1 MTVRT
6 EKVRREGSGPFS
18 DGFGTFDTIVVGG
31 GAAGSLVAGRLAA
44 TTDMK
49 VLLLES
55 GGRDTNPLIHIPGG
69 FAKLL
74 AYGEFIYPY
83 VTTPQVHLN
92 NRQIPLEQGR
102 GLGGGSSVNAM
113 IYVRGQAADYEAW
126 DAATGGTGLW
136 SYETMLAH
144 FRAMEGNDIFSAP
157 FHGHAGPL
165 RVSQPDTIDMLNQAT
180 MRAFQEQGLP
190 YNPDY
195 NGATQTGVG
204 PCQLTIGDHHRCSAA
219 TAFLHPS
226 ESLPNLTVRTGAQ
239 VQRLVLDGDR
249 ITGVEFAIGDHV
261 HYAAADHVIVSAG
274 AINTPRLLMLSGIG
288 PEEQL
293 RHHGID
299 VLVKSE
305 DVGANLQ
312 DHPQS
317 AVLARVNGNFGYA
330 RYASGLG
337 MVMAGARYLI
347 DQTGPAATNGSAT
360 MSFFNP
366 DDPTGDATIQ
376 SFHSPVSHSGLA
388 ALDPHPGITIT
399 STLIQPRSR
408 GWVRLR
414 DTDPNSTPLIN
425 PNYLSDPEDMRRL
438 IGGLRYAREVMEQ
451 PSLRG
456 LIEDDVVPS
465 RALQSEAELAAYAR
479 ETATTVWHPI
489 GTCRMGS
496 DEASV
501 VDPSLRVRGVRGLR
515 IIDSSIM
522 PNITSGNTNGPTM
535 ALASRGLDLFL
546 EEIGVELSMPTAVR
560 VTAANETLQTRH

>member
-1 MTVRT
+1 M
-6 EKVRREGSGPFS
+6 GIIGDSIG
-18 DGFGTFDTIVVGG
+18 GFDTIVVGG

-74 AYGEFIYPY
+74 AYGQFIYPY
-83 VTTPQVHLN
+83 ATIPQIHLN
-92 NRQIPLEQGR
+92 GREIPLEQGC

-144 FRAMEGNDIFSAP
+144 FRSMEGNDIFSAP
-157 FHGHAGPL
+157 FHGHEGPL
-165 RVSQPDTIDMLNQAT
+165 RVSQPEAIDMLNQAT
-180 MRAFQEQGLP
+180 MRAFQEYGLP

-204 PCQLTIGDHHRCSAA
+204 PCQLTIGDNHRCSSA
-219 TAFLHPS
+219 TAFLHPA
-226 ESLPNLTVRTGAQ
+226 ENLPNLTVRTGAQ
-239 VQRLVLDGDR
+239 VQRLILDGDR
-249 ITGVEFAIGDHV
+249 VAGIEFAIGGDLQ
-261 HYAAADHVIVSAG
+261 YAEADQVVVSAG

-288 PEEQL
+288 PEKQL
-293 RHHGID
+293 RQHGID
-299 VLVKSE
+299 VLVKADE
-305 DVGANLQ
+305 VGANLQ

-337 MVMAGARYLI
+337 MVMAGARYFM
-347 DQTGPAATNGSAT
+347 DHTGPAATNGSAT

-366 DDPTGDATIQ
+366 DDPTGNPTIQ
-376 SFHSPVSHSGLA
+376 SFHLPVSHSGLA

-408 GWVRLR
+408 VSVGLR
-414 DTDPNSTPLIN
+414 DADPSSMPLID
-425 PNYLSDPEDMRRL
+425 PNYLSHPEDMRRL
-438 IGGLRYAREVMEQ
+438 IGGLRYVRDVMEQ

-456 LIEDDVVPS
+456 LIEADVLPG
-465 RALQSEAELAAYAR
+465 RTLQSDAELAAYVR
-479 ETATTVWHPI
+479 ETATTVWHPV

-535 ALASRGLDLFL
+535 ALASRGLGLFL
-546 EEIGVELSMPTAVR
+546 KDIGIEPSVSAGARAAPVDVPSNLDV
-560 VTAANETLQTRH
+560 VT